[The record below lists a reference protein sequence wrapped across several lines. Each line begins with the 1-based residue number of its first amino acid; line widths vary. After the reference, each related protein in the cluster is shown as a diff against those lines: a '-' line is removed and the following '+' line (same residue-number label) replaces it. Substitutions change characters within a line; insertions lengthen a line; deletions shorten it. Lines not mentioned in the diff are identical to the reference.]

1 MKITDNDLKLLKE
14 KYPDNLDEILKKVEE
29 GYPIQYLIGYVDFY
43 GYKINVDNSVLIP
56 RFETEYLIEK
66 TINYLK
72 KYNFNNNMQIID
84 LATGSG
90 CIAITLKHKYPLST
104 IKAIDISSKALN
116 KCQENMKLNDVELN
130 LEQKD
135 ILKDKFSGKYDLII
149 SNPPYVNKNQIVDIQ
164 TKYEPQNAIFADN
177 EGLEFYEKIAQI
189 SKNIANNKSII
200 ALEIGYDQ
208 ASKITEIFKKL
219 FPDAIIKVEQD
230 YQNFDRYVF
239 IFNNCE

>member
-1 MKITDNDLKLLKE
+1 
-14 KYPDNLDEILKKVEE
+14 
-29 GYPIQYLIGYVDFY
+29 
-43 GYKINVDNSVLIP
+43 
-56 RFETEYLIEK
+56 
-66 TINYLK
+66 
-72 KYNFNNNMQIID
+72 
-84 LATGSG
+84 
-90 CIAITLKHKYPLST
+90 
-104 IKAIDISSKALN
+104 
-116 KCQENMKLNDVELN
+116 MKLNDVELH

-189 SKNIANNKSII
+189 SKNIANKKSII

-208 ASKITEIFKKL
+208 ASKITEIFKQL